1 MSKEVNLLLLGIL
14 PWLGHSHKARQHLGK
29 AYQGLQLGFSVHAPL
44 ADNFMGIAECLI
56 RCHMSCPPHSSWDS
70 TPTA

>member
-14 PWLGHSHKARQHLGK
+14 SGIGHSHKARQHLGK
-29 AYQGLQLGFSVHAPL
+29 AYQGLQLGFSVDTPL
-44 ADNFMGIAECLI
+44 ADNFMGTADCLI
-56 RCHMSCPPHSSWDS
+56 RCHMSRPPHCSWDS